1 MTNRL
6 YRLRKVCR
14 RCIFKKTVNR
24 SVVSSTMLLL
34 QHRSFERMALTQV
47 GKKKYKNEAHRG
59 ETR

>member
-14 RCIFKKTVNR
+14 RCIFKKTVNCG
-24 SVVSSTMLLL
+24 VVSSTMLLL

-47 GKKKYKNEAHRG
+47 GKNKVQE
-59 ETR
+59 